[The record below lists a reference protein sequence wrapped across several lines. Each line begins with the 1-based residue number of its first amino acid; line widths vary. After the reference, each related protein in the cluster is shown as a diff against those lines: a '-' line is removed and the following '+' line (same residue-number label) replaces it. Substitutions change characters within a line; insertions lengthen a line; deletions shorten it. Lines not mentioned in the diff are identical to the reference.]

1 MSGIF
6 KGIRQSRLVEKM
18 LSCNVKPNILGIVT
32 DFVSRKK
39 QCTDELQFQANF
51 YEYQTVMELWS
62 ELLKTGSTNS

>member
-51 YEYQTVMELWS
+51 YEYQTVTELWS